1 MNILVGLSPFITFAV
16 LSNLSVDLAL
26 WLAFAAAFAIGIRHF
41 VQRRALSILDAGGTL
56 LFGLLALYAGFVA
69 PGIAT
74 KAVRLAVDAG
84 FLGMALTSLLFGS
97 PFTLPHASEP
107 PSRKGRAPPPE
118 PPGRMLTVVWL
129 LAFAI
134 MTLGDAAAAF
144 DKRFP
149 LSLDSAIELGA
160 LAIAIAFTARFAVRE
175 KTHAP
180 TARRSAAA
188 GPRSS
193 I

>member
-1 MNILVGLSPFITFAV
+1 MSILVGLSPFIAFV
-16 LSNLSVDLAL
+16 LVSNLSVDLAL

-41 VQRRALSILDAGGTL
+41 VQRRALNILDAGGTL
-56 LFGLLALYAGFVA
+56 LFGLLALYAGFIA

-84 FLGMALTSLLFGS
+84 FLAMAFASLLSAS
-97 PFTLPHASEP
+97 PFTLPHTSEPPPRKGRASPPEP
-107 PSRKGRAPPPE
+107 PSRL
-118 PPGRMLTVVWL
+118 LTVVWL

-149 LSLDSAIELGA
+149 LALDSAIELGA

-180 TARRSAAA
+180 AVRRSAAA
-188 GPRSS
+188 EPRSS